1 MTLFVDASA
10 MVAMLVKEPDHL
22 ELEARFGAADNRLYS
37 ALSAW
42 ETSRA
47 IAAIRAITILAIT
60 ILAAYTEVDAF
71 TADFDMR
78 LVPIG
83 AAEAMIAT
91 VTYDRYGKGRHP
103 ARLNM
108 GDCFAYACAKTHD
121 ARLLYKGD
129 DLSKTDLA

>member
-1 MTLFVDASA
+1 LTLFVDASA

-47 IAAIRAITILAIT
+47 IAAIRAIT

-129 DLSKTDLA
+129 DFSKTDLA

>member
-10 MVAMLVKEPDHL
+10 MVAMLVKEPGHL

-47 IAAIRAITILAIT
+47 IAAIRAIT

-129 DLSKTDLA
+129 DFSKTDLA

>member
-1 MTLFVDASA
+1 LTVFVDASA
-10 MVAMLVKEPDHL
+10 MVAMLVREPDHF
-22 ELEARFGAADNRLYS
+22 ELEARFATFDTHLYS

-42 ETSRA
+42 EASRA
-47 IAAIRAITILAIT
+47 IAAIRSVTIIEAH
-60 ILAAYTEVDAF
+60 TEVEAF
-71 TADFDMR
+71 AIDFGIR

-83 AAEAMIAT
+83 AAEAIIAT
-91 VTYDRYGKGRHP
+91 AAYDRYGKGRHI

-129 DLSKTDLA
+129 DFSHTDLA

>member
-10 MVAMLVKEPDHL
+10 MVAMLVREPDHL
-22 ELEARFGAADNRLYS
+22 ELEARFGATDNRLYS

-47 IAAIRAITILAIT
+47 IAAIRAIT

-129 DLSKTDLA
+129 DFSKTDLA